1 MFFRAAHEAKRS
13 KRWRAAAA
21 YSARR
26 LAPCAART
34 SQPAASACL
43 VYDVRVAA
51 VGAPHS
57 LHEENHLMQ
66 RRSALLLL
74 LGSALAGCAGGDS
87 SKPDQSDEPAV
98 DASAPTVLIEVK
110 GMT

>member
-1 MFFRAAHEAKRS
+1 
-13 KRWRAAAA
+13 
-21 YSARR
+21 
-26 LAPCAART
+26 
-34 SQPAASACL
+34 
-43 VYDVRVAA
+43 
-51 VGAPHS
+51 
-57 LHEENHLMQ
+57 MQ